1 MNRQEYSRTNAVY
14 EPHLSYIYSNHTQ
27 NIDNARDLRNYRQ
40 NDVIRKIDRFGYSI
54 LDVLL
59 VGATGSGKSATINSL
74 LNKNAAKVGYGADPE
89 TMTIKSYFLGD
100 NIRIWDT
107 PGLGDGIEADRRH
120 ALKIT
125 DQLKERIKGDTLY
138 GFIDMVV
145 VVIEAGI
152 RDMGTVFKLLEEIV
166 IPQLKDARRLV
177 IGINQA
183 DFAMKGRNF
192 IHEANTPDTTLSNFL
207 NDKARS
213 IQNRLLDIAGFKVP
227 LTCYSAETGYNVT
240 TFLDMII
247 DNIPYNKRYLG

>member
-1 MNRQEYSRTNAVY
+1 MNRQEYNRTNAACKPY
-14 EPHLSYIYSNHTQ
+14 LSYIYNNNVQ
-27 NIDNARDLRNYRQ
+27 NVDDAGDLRNYRHA
-40 NDVIRKIDRFGYSI
+40 DVMQKMDRLGYPI

-59 VGATGSGKSATINSL
+59 IGATGSGKSATINSL
-74 LNKNAAKVGYGADPE
+74 LNENAAKVGYGADPE
-89 TMTIKSYFLGD
+89 TMAITSYPLGR

-107 PGLGDGIEADRRH
+107 PGLGDGVEADRRH
-120 ALKIT
+120 AVKIT
-125 DQLKERIKGDTLY
+125 EQLKARIKGDTHY

-166 IPQLKDARRLV
+166 IPSLKDARRLV
-177 IGINQA
+177 IGLNQA

-192 IHEANTPDTTLSNFL
+192 MREANTPDATLSDFL

-213 IQNRLLDIAGFKVP
+213 IQNRLFDIARFKVP

-247 DNIPYNKRYLG
+247 DNIPCNKRYLG